1 MSASPVPP
9 PQGSNKAVWWILGIL
24 AGGALVLVLAVLI
37 LIPFFVRQMHIHQSA
52 DRVEIQ
58 TPVGAIKVNKNE
70 VHPTGL
76 PVYPAATLEDNERT
90 NVEFSAHDE
99 TVGISVE
106 RYDSGDS
113 IDDVQAWYRRRLGPE
128 FRLEMEH
135 QHPKWNSGDKYHIGD
150 ADVAFVDDSGDSPR
164 LVALTKN
171 SGGTKI
177 VLFRAGKKE
186 LQ

>member
-9 PQGSNKAVWWILGIL
+9 PQGKNNAVWWILGIL
-24 AGGALVLVLAVLI
+24 GGGALVLVLAVLI
-37 LIPFFVRQMHIHQSA
+37 FLPFFVRQMRVRQSA

-70 VHPTGL
+70 AHATGL
-76 PVYPAATLEDNERT
+76 PVYPGATHEDNEGA
-90 NVEFSAHDE
+90 NVEFSANDE

-106 RYDSGDS
+106 RYNCGDS
-113 IDDVQAWYRRRLGPE
+113 IDDVQAWYRKRLGTE
-128 FRLEMEH
+128 FRLETGH
-135 QHPKWNSGDKYHIGD
+135 DHPKWNPGDKYHIGD
-150 ADVAFVDDSGDSPR
+150 ADVAFVDDSRDSPR
-164 LVALTKN
+164 LVALKKN
-171 SGGTKI
+171 GSGTKI

>member
-9 PQGSNKAVWWILGIL
+9 PQGSNNAVWWILGIL
-24 AGGALVLVLAVLI
+24 GGGALVLVLAVLI
-37 LIPFFVRQMHIHQSA
+37 FLPFFVRQMHVHQSA

-58 TPVGAIKVNKNE
+58 TPVGAIKVDKNQTRA
-70 VHPTGL
+70 TGL
-76 PVYPAATLEDNERT
+76 PVYPGATHEDNEGT
-90 NVEFSAHDE
+90 NVEFSANDE

-106 RYDSGDS
+106 RYVSDAS
-113 IDDVQAWYRRRLGPE
+113 IDDVQGWYRKRLGPE
-128 FRLEMEH
+128 FRLEAGH
-135 QHPKWNSGDKYHIGD
+135 DHPKWNSGDKYHIGD
-150 ADVAFVDDSGDSPR
+150 ADVAFVDDSGDNAR